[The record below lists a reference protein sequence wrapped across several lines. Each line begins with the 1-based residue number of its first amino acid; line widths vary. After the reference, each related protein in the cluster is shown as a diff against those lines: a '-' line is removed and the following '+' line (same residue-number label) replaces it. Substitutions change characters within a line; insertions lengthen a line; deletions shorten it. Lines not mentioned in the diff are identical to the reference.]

1 MSLSAQN
8 LRRRNQIPNKTIE
21 SKIGTRQREILYQH
35 DYFTFFY
42 VGISLIVSFF
52 DYGGILISFLYFLDL
67 LFLERPSLSKT
78 QMKKTYQLNLL
89 CTGLLGLASSITQL
103 QYTFQWHM
111 MTCIVPVLYIIHRRN
126 KQNVILELIWVLG
139 WLLLKIG
146 LSWIVTFQYMNVS
159 GEIYSKWTISTDK
172 SPLINPWTNPPVIL
186 LTLISITNS
195 VINLIQSYYVIIH
208 NNKLI

>member
-1 MSLSAQN
+1 
-8 LRRRNQIPNKTIE
+8 
-21 SKIGTRQREILYQH
+21 
-35 DYFTFFY
+35 
-42 VGISLIVSFF
+42 
-52 DYGGILISFLYFLDL
+52 
-67 LFLERPSLSKT
+67 
-78 QMKKTYQLNLL
+78 
-89 CTGLLGLASSITQL
+89 
-103 QYTFQWHM
+103 M

-126 KQNVILELIWVLG
+126 KKNVILELIWVLG